1 MSRQPEQSGWRGLC
15 GGGLMLGAAFSIFAV
30 LVALVVGW
38 VAVAAAGGDP
48 VVHDSDDH
56 GGGQ

>member
-1 MSRQPEQSGWRGLC
+1 
-15 GGGLMLGAAFSIFAV
+15 MLGAAFSIFAV

-38 VAVAAAGGDP
+38 VAVASAGGDP